1 MALKIGD
8 LVTPVVFR
16 AFSGKGCNKKDAIIG
31 IVVGEIDWYL
41 DDDHQG
47 RMQRRYEIKF
57 PDVTQCTYWNEEEL
71 IMISE
76 SKMK

>member
-1 MALKIGD
+1 MVLKIGD
-8 LVTPVVFR
+8 LVTPVTLCE
-16 AFSGKGCNKKDAIIG
+16 SSKEGYSKKDAVIG

-57 PDVTQCTYWNEEEL
+57 PDAMQCTYWNEEEL
-71 IMISE
+71 IVILE